1 MQSAP
6 GTILSPIFSSIFWG
20 LVLAVH
26 LAGMAIW
33 VGGMAYALFVLRPSL
48 GLLEATQRTSV
59 HLQTLKRFFR
69 LVWHVMPLV
78 LVTGWAM
85 EIFREGGVTGADWHI
100 NVMQG
105 LGILMAALFA
115 ATYFGPFQRARRALR
130 PQPATLERIRSLV
143 SIKLLLGVVIVVVA
157 SLGHSF

>member
-6 GTILSPIFSSIFWG
+6 ATILWG

-26 LAGMAIW
+26 LLGMAVW
-33 VGGMAYALFVLRPSL
+33 VGGMAYTLFVLRPSL
-48 GLLEATQRTSV
+48 GLLDGTQRTSV

-78 LVTGWAM
+78 LVSGWAM
-85 EIFREGGVTGADWHI
+85 EIFREGGFAGADWHI

-105 LGILMAALFA
+105 IGLAMAALFA
-115 ATYFGPFQRARRALR
+115 AIYFGPFQKARRALR
-130 PQPATLERIRSLV
+130 PQPATFERIRSLV
-143 SIKLLLGVVIVVVA
+143 SINLALGVVVVVVA
-157 SLGHSF
+157 SLGHNF

>member
-6 GTILSPIFSSIFWG
+6 ATILWG

-26 LAGMAIW
+26 LLGMAAW
-33 VGGMAYALFVLRPSL
+33 VGGMAYTLFVLRPSL
-48 GLLEATQRTSV
+48 GLLDGTQRTSV

-78 LVTGWAM
+78 LVSGWAM
-85 EIFREGGVTGADWHI
+85 EIFREGGFAGADWHI

-105 LGILMAALFA
+105 IGLAMAALFA
-115 ATYFGPFQRARRALR
+115 AIYFGPFQKARRALR
-130 PQPATLERIRSLV
+130 PQPATFERIRSLV
-143 SIKLLLGVVIVVVA
+143 SINLALGVVVVVVA
-157 SLGHSF
+157 SLGHNF